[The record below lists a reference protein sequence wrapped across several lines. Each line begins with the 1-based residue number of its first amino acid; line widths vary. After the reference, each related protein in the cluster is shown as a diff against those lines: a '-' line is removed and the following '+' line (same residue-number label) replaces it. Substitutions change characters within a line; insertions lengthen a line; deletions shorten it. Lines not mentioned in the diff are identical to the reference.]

1 MGPASELGEG
11 GMKNLAGL
19 HKRQQERRAP
29 TRPGFKARK
38 GAVRNSAKE
47 MADLRRR
54 IRELR
59 IRYKQLGAQP
69 SRHKSRICPKCSG
82 KILTL
87 RYDRSADE
95 CLREN
100 RARDTGEH
108 LHFYCAECSY
118 DWCGPIEPPE
128 EPKPAPN
135 KG

>member
-1 MGPASELGEG
+1 MGPASELGED

-29 TRPGFKARK
+29 ARPGFKARK
-38 GAVRNSAKE
+38 GAVRNWAKE

-59 IRYKQLGAQP
+59 TQIKRLRAESNGYKC
-69 SRHKSRICPKCSG
+69 RICPKCSG
-82 KILTL
+82 KVISL
-87 RYDRSADE
+87 RYDRGRDE

-100 RARDTGEH
+100 RGCENGEH
-108 LHFYCAECSY
+108 LHFCCRECGY